1 MGSLLKI
8 LGSPFKD
15 TIGAVGD
22 LLGKFITD
30 PQKKLEAQLA
40 LTKIEMDFQ
49 TKLVDADVTW
59 AQTQADVIKTEAQS
73 HSWLARNWR
82 PLLMLVF
89 TYIIAHTYIF
99 APILSLTPLPLPEEM
114 WELLKIGVG
123 GYIVGRSVEKS
134 TKEVAKV
141 LKK

>member
-30 PQKKLEAQLA
+30 PQKKLEAQIE
-40 LTKIEMDFQ
+40 LTKIEMSFQ
-49 TKLVDADVTW
+49 QSLVTADVEW
-59 AQTQADVIKTEAQS
+59 AKAQADVVKSEAQS
-73 HSWLARNWR
+73 ASWMARNWR
-82 PLLMLVF
+82 PILMLVF
-89 TYIIAHTYIF
+89 TYLIAHTYIF